1 MLEPGEHV
9 LVAVSGGADS
19 MALLICMHDLAPR
32 MDLKLTVAHL
42 NHCLRGAEA
51 NEDEE
56 FVQRA
61 SARLGWPFV
70 SACVDVRARAA
81 ADGRNL
87 EEAAREARY
96 EFLRKTAARVN
107 AGKIATGHTLN
118 DQAETVLLRLMRG
131 SGPGGLGGIHAVS
144 GDRLIRPLIECGRA
158 QVLEFLSRRQ
168 AEYREDATNQD
179 LHYRRNRVRHELM
192 PYLEKHFNPRL
203 VETLAR
209 EASFGSAIHDFL
221 ETQAS
226 LHVERLRIPIE
237 DGIAMPA
244 QELFQLHPA
253 LRHQIVRRALRELLG
268 SLRGIRSVHIEEIL
282 QLCGHRKSGKRIELP
297 RATAAMNNLGNLE
310 LRKGK
315 HELHAEFRYE
325 LPLPGRCRIPEAEL
339 EIIATVLENPFSNA
353 EPRGEGTYALLD
365 LDALPATL
373 TVRSRLPGDRYGGSG
388 HRKVKKML
396 LAARIPS
403 AVRITIP
410 MVVAG
415 EAVIWIPGFKPAKLY
430 RADAGFRRSV
440 FLEARRVKSG
450 NLSPGF
456 DV

>member
-1 MLEPGEHV
+1 MLKSGEHV

-32 MDLKLTVAHL
+32 MDLRLTVAHL

-56 FVQRA
+56 FVRSI

-70 SACVDVRARAA
+70 SGRVDVGARAA
-81 ADGRNL
+81 TDCRNL

-96 EFLRKTAARVN
+96 EFLHETAARVD
-107 AGKIATGHTLN
+107 AGKIATGHNLN
-118 DQAETVLLRLMRG
+118 DQAETVILRLLRG
-131 SGPGGLGGIHAVS
+131 SGPGGLAGIQAVS

-192 PYLEKHFNPRL
+192 PYLEEHFNPRL

-209 EASFGSAIHDFL
+209 EASLGSAIHDFL
-221 ETQAS
+221 ETEAGQQ
-226 LHVERLRIPIE
+226 LERVRIPLE
-237 DGIAMPA
+237 DGIAMPV
-244 QELFQLHPA
+244 QELLQLHAA

-268 SLRGIRSVHIEEIL
+268 SLRGIGSIHVEEIL
-282 QLCGHRKSGKRIELP
+282 QLCGLRQSGKQVELP
-297 RATAAMNNLGNLE
+297 RAVVAMNNLGRLE
-310 LRKGK
+310 LRKRK
-315 HELHAEFRYE
+315 HKRQATFSYE
-325 LPLPGRCRIPEAEL
+325 LPLPGCCRIPQAGL
-339 EIIATVLENPFSNA
+339 EIDASILAHPISKA
-353 EPRGEGTYALLD
+353 ESPDERTYALLNFET
-365 LDALPATL
+365 LPATL

-396 LAARIPS
+396 LAARIPLEIRS
-403 AVRITIP
+403 TMP
-410 MVVAG
+410 VVAAG
-415 EAVIWIPGFKPAKLY
+415 ETVVWIPGFKPAKLY
-430 RADAGFRRSV
+430 RADAGFGRSV
-440 FLEARRVKSG
+440 LIEVRRVSSC
-450 NLSPGF
+450 NP
-456 DV
+456 

>member
-1 MLEPGEHV
+1 MLEQGEHV

-19 MALLICMHDLAPR
+19 MALLICMHHLAPR
-32 MDLKLTVAHL
+32 MDTALTVAHL

-51 NEDEE
+51 TGDEE
-56 FVQRA
+56 FVRGA

-70 SACVDVRARAA
+70 SARVDVRARAA

-96 EFLRKTAARVN
+96 DFLRETAARVN

-118 DQAETVLLRLMRG
+118 DQAETVLLRLLRG

-144 GDRLIRPLIECGRA
+144 GGGLIRPLIECGRA
-158 QVLEFLSRRQ
+158 QVLEYLSRGQ
-168 AEYREDATNQD
+168 TEYREDATNQD

-203 VETLAR
+203 IETLAR

-221 ETQAS
+221 ETQAGR
-226 LHVERLRIPIE
+226 LWERLRIPLE

-253 LRHQIVRRALRELLG
+253 LCHQIVRRALRELLG
-268 SLRGIRSVHIEEIL
+268 SLRGIGSVHIEDIV
-282 QLCGHRKSGKRIELP
+282 QLCRLGQSGKRIELP
-297 RATAAMNNLGNLE
+297 RAISAMNNLGKLE
-310 LRKGK
+310 LRKRK
-315 HELHAEFRYE
+315 HEWHAEYRYE

-339 EIIATVLENPFSNA
+339 EITATVLENPYSNA
-353 EPRGEGTYALLD
+353 EPRDEGAYALLD
-365 LDALPATL
+365 LNTLPSTL

-396 LAARIPS
+396 LAARIPLV
-403 AVRITIP
+403 VRLTVP
-410 MVVAG
+410 MVAAG

-430 RADAGFRRSV
+430 GADAGCRRSIL
-440 FLEARRVKSG
+440 LEARQVKSG
-450 NLSPGF
+450 EA
-456 DV
+456 